1 MPNPIQ
7 VFLLPLALGLI
18 LAGPGLAFADGGMA
32 NPEVDAAGQVSAP
45 VPPPVPPEPAPP
57 ESAPVVETATSADMT
72 GTGNSEG
79 IAGAGA
85 AGSVVTEPAAT
96 PAVIEPAPV
105 EAALPDEVM
114 PASRAESAE
123 SAAADPRESDQSG
136 HYGDEQVEAAAAAAR
151 KRFKVERGTGKFF
164 DEEAA
169 ARRDERSYSGDIWF
183 NFEAESV
190 QSVVKAILGEI
201 FNENYVIAPGV
212 GGQVTFST
220 AKAITPEQAMAVLEM
235 LLAWN
240 NATLV
245 YRDGRYTVLPT
256 AQAVQGNLLPRIG
269 PTEDAKGY
277 ELRVVPLKY
286 ISATEMEKLLQPYAR
301 QGSIVKADNSRAM
314 IIIGGTRRDLD
325 LYLQTIEIFD
335 VDWLAGMSVGVY
347 PLERVEASTVVPEL
361 EKIFGEGGP
370 TPLAGLFRFM
380 PIDRINAVM
389 VITPQ
394 PDYLDRA
401 QEWVYKLDR
410 GGSDSGAQLFV
421 YYVKNVKADDLAE
434 KLSEVFTGSA
444 GKSASGKPKGVGGVA
459 PGLQAVEV
467 KSLSDRND
475 EKAAS
480 QQAAP
485 SPAPTSGEGIGIVES
500 ENIRI
505 SSIEESNALM
515 IRATPGEY
523 DAILGAIKRLD
534 IVPLQVHIEAK
545 VLQVDLTDKLSF
557 GVNWFF
563 ENQASSTATSNY
575 RQLRRNNP
583 GREAWNSFAGTVS
596 GEGLSWTLLNV
607 EAEAVISA
615 LQTNGNVN
623 VVSAPSLVV
632 LNNKEASINAGKQ
645 IAIQTP
651 VFTGFNSGVGTD
663 PNNPSTGQQAFPGNV
678 QYLETGVSLS
688 VTPRVNPGGLVYLE
702 IQQEESTPGE
712 QVGQFSAPPIDKRTI
727 QTEIAVQSGETVL
740 LGGLIRETKTKGRS
754 GIPGI
759 VRVPLLGRL
768 FGSTT
773 NDTIRQELLVMI
785 TPTVIE
791 NAESARDLTNEFK
804 NRFRGLKPLMRKV
817 EREEQRVREQLSKE

>member
-1 MPNPIQ
+1 MPNPILIS
-7 VFLLPLALGLI
+7 VLSLALGLS
-18 LAGPGLAFADGGMA
+18 LVGSVHADGGL
-32 NPEVDAAGQVSAP
+32 PEQAAPASAPQAPPMPPEPVAATPIPDGTSVPAEVPQAVEVPAVETPPIAAPPVSPPASPDPAIGAGTSPVDAGQVAGTMATTTP
-45 VPPPVPPEPAPP
+45 DAVPPESSLAPDDP
-57 ESAPVVETATSADMT
+57 
-72 GTGNSEG
+72 
-79 IAGAGA
+79 
-85 AGSVVTEPAAT
+85 
-96 PAVIEPAPV
+96 
-105 EAALPDEVM
+105 
-114 PASRAESAE
+114 RAEEAKR
-123 SAAADPRESDQSG
+123 ARE
-136 HYGDEQVEAAAAAAR
+136 
-151 KRFKVERGTGKFF
+151 RFKVEKGTGKFIN
-164 DEEAA
+164 DEAA
-169 ARRDERSYSGDIWF
+169 SRRDDRAYSGDISF

-220 AKAITPEQAMAVLEM
+220 SKAITPEQAMAVLEM

-245 YRDGRYTVLPT
+245 FRDGRYTVLPT
-256 AQAVQGNLLPRIG
+256 AQAIPGNLMPRIG
-269 PTEDAKGY
+269 PTEEAKGY
-277 ELRVVPLKY
+277 ELRVVPLSY

-301 QGSIVKADNSRAM
+301 QGGIVKADNSRAM

-335 VDWLAGMSVGVY
+335 VDWLKGMSVGVY

-380 PIDRINAVM
+380 PIERINAVM

-394 PDYLDRA
+394 PDYLERA

-434 KLSEVFTGSA
+434 KLSEVFTGST
-444 GKSASGKPKGVGGVA
+444 GSKSGGAKPSGVGGVA
-459 PGLQAVEV
+459 PGLQGVEI
-467 KSLSDRND
+467 KSLSDRNS
-475 EKAAS
+475 EKEAS
-480 QQAAP
+480 RSDTPASTSAP
-485 SPAPTSGEGIGIVES
+485 VSGGDGIGIVES
-500 ENIRI
+500 DSIRI

-523 DAILGAIKRLD
+523 DSILSAIKRLD

-545 VLQVDLTDKLSF
+545 VLQVDLNDALKF

-563 ENQASSTATSNY
+563 ENNASSTATGNY
-575 RQLRRNNP
+575 RTLRRENP
-583 GREAWNSFAGTVS
+583 ARDVWNSFAG
-596 GEGLSWTLLNV
+596 GINDKGLSWTFLNV
-607 EAEAVISA
+607 EAEAVITA
-615 LQTNGNVN
+615 LQSNGKVN
-623 VVSAPSLVV
+623 VLSAPSLVV

-651 VFTGFNSGVGTD
+651 VFTGFNSGTLTD
-663 PNNPSTGQQAFPGNV
+663 PNNPNTGQNAFPGGV
-678 QYLETGVSLS
+678 QYLETGVSLN

-702 IQQEESTPGE
+702 IEQEESTPGN

-727 QTEIAVQSGETVL
+727 KTEIAVQSGETVL
-740 LGGLIRETKTKGRS
+740 LGGLIRETKTKSKSGVPGLVRIPLIGRM
-754 GIPGI
+754 
-759 VRVPLLGRL
+759 
-768 FGSTT
+768 FGTS
-773 NDTIRQELLVMI
+773 DDSVIRQELLVMI

-791 NAESARDLTNEFK
+791 NADAARDITNEFK
-804 NRFRGLKPLMRKV
+804 NRFRGLRPLIRKT
-817 EREEQRVREQLSKE
+817 ELEEQRIREQFLKESNR

>member
-1 MPNPIQ
+1 VPNPILIS
-7 VFLLPLALGLI
+7 VLSLAMGLS
-18 LAGPGLAFADGGMA
+18 LAGSVFADGGL
-32 NPEVDAAGQVSAP
+32 PEQPVPASAPQAPPMPPEPVPATSIPEATPVPAGVPQEVVPPAAEPQAVVTTPVPQPDPATGASATTVDSGQVSGAMASEAP
-45 VPPPVPPEPAPP
+45 PAVPPE
-57 ESAPVVETATSADMT
+57 SSLD
-72 GTGNSEG
+72 
-79 IAGAGA
+79 
-85 AGSVVTEPAAT
+85 
-96 PAVIEPAPV
+96 
-105 EAALPDEVM
+105 PDD
-114 PASRAESAE
+114 PRAEEARR
-123 SAAADPRESDQSG
+123 ARE
-136 HYGDEQVEAAAAAAR
+136 
-151 KRFKVERGTGKFF
+151 RFKVEKGTGKFIN
-164 DEEAA
+164 DEAA
-169 ARRDERSYSGDIWF
+169 SRRDDRAYSGDISF

-220 AKAITPEQAMAVLEM
+220 SKAITPEQAMAVLEM

-245 YRDGRYTVLPT
+245 FRDGRYTVLPT
-256 AQAVQGNLLPRIG
+256 AQAIPGNLMPRIG

-277 ELRVVPLKY
+277 ELRVVPLSF

-301 QGSIVKADNSRAM
+301 AGGIVKADNSRAM

-335 VDWLAGMSVGVY
+335 VDWLKGMSVGVY
-347 PLERVEASTVVPEL
+347 PLERVEAGTVVPEL

-380 PIDRINAVM
+380 PIERINAVM

-394 PDYLDRA
+394 PDYLERA

-434 KLSEVFTGSA
+434 KLSEVFTGSTSS
-444 GKSASGKPKGVGGVA
+444 KSGGAKPTGVGGVA
-459 PGLQAVEV
+459 PGLQGVEI
-467 KSLSDRND
+467 KSLSDRNS
-475 EKAAS
+475 EKES
-480 QQAAP
+480 SRND
-485 SPAPTSGEGIGIVES
+485 SPASTSAPAGGGDGIGIVES
-500 ENIRI
+500 DNIRI

-523 DAILGAIKRLD
+523 DSILSAIKRLD

-563 ENQASSTATSNY
+563 ENNSSNPATAGAY
-575 RQLRRNNP
+575 RTLRRNNP
-583 GREAWNSFAGTVS
+583 ARESWNSFAGGAGS
-596 GEGLSWTLLNV
+596 SGLSWTLLNV
-607 EAEAVISA
+607 EAEAVITA
-615 LQTNGNVN
+615 LQSNGTVN

-651 VFTGFNSGVGTD
+651 VFTGFNTGTVD
-663 PNNPSTGQQAFPGNV
+663 PNNPNTGQGAFPGNV
-678 QYLETGVSLS
+678 QYLETGVSLN

-702 IQQEESTPGE
+702 IEQEESTPGE
-712 QVGQFSAPPIDKRTI
+712 QVGQFGAPPIDKRTI
-727 QTEIAVQSGETVL
+727 KTEIAVQSGETVL
-740 LGGLIRETKTKGRS
+740 LGGLIRETKTKGKS
-754 GIPGI
+754 GVPGLVRIPLI
-759 VRVPLLGRL
+759 GRM
-768 FGSTT
+768 FGSSS
-773 NDTIRQELLVMI
+773 NDTVRQELLVMI

-791 NAESARDLTNEFK
+791 NADAARDLTNEFK
-804 NRFRGLKPLMRKV
+804 NRFRGLRPLIRKT
-817 EREEQRVREQLSKE
+817 EREEQRIREQFLEESNR